1 MNFTYSTGDWWSVG
15 AKWRYLGSV
24 DYDGETDELIGDGL
38 GSTSY
43 IDLNANFDVTE
54 NVSVLLGMNNALDK
68 EPTIV
73 GDVNSLNGNTIAG
86 YHDALGRYVFG
97 SVTFRF

>member
-1 MNFTYSTGDWWSVG
+1 
-15 AKWRYLGSV
+15 
-24 DYDGETDELIGDGL
+24 
-38 GSTSY
+38 
-43 IDLNANFDVTE
+43 
-54 NVSVLLGMNNALDK
+54 MNNALDK

-73 GDVNSLNGNTIAG
+73 GDVNSLNGNTLAG